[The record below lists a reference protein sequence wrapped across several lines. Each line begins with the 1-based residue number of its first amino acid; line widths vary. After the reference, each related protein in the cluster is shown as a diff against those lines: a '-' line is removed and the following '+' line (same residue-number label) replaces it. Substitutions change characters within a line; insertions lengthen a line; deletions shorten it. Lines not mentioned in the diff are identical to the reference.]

1 MIARGTL
8 LAAVTVKS
16 RLADA
21 CSGFL
26 ITRSVLDRTGLLGTL
41 ARDAIREVEETVR
54 ALVAHWTSVVLFA
67 AAGSGNIIWTALSAC
82 ILGCLGTCV
91 ETRARIAFGEV
102 HEPFGAGIAQMSG
115 VLFFALARASVVIA
129 SCVGVVARAVAF
141 EAGFDVDNLS
151 RWVSI
156 EAVFATLAVDA
167 RRMMFTI
174 DADATAFVNTF
185 RTDGET
191 VSFYILVVVTAV
203 GVLVAVASNAFIF
216 VVALGVLPFPLVKKG
231 HAFLARNS
239 GSVVFAVA
247 SQFVVAR
254 VLVRGALVSV
264 PVAVASPAD
273 GNILDRV
280 KISPRHR
287 LVVFHN
293 AHQMTEQCFCKFK
306 SKPNLSRFRPS
317 LESGTRP
324 EVDGARAT
332 FDERND
338 DFSVLEWRNFRK
350 IRSAADLVVD

>member
-26 ITRSVLDRTGLLGTL
+26 VTRSVLDRTGLLGTL

-54 ALVAHWTSVVLFA
+54 ALVAHWTSVIFFA
-67 AAGSGNIIWTALSAC
+67 AAGSGNVIWTALSAC
-82 ILGCLGTCV
+82 IRGSLGSCV
-91 ETRARIAFGEV
+91 ETWARIAFGEV

-115 VLFFALARASVVIA
+115 VLFFALARASVMIA
-129 SCVGVVARAVAF
+129 SRVGVVAWAVAF
-141 EAGFDVDNLS
+141 EAGFDVDNVRS
-151 RWVSI
+151 WVSV

-167 RRMMFTI
+167 RRVMLAI
-174 DADATAFVNTF
+174 HADPTAFVNTF
-185 RTDGET
+185 RADGET
-191 VSFYILVVVTAV
+191 VSFDILVVVTAV

-239 GSVVFAVA
+239 GSIVLAIA
-247 SQFVVAR
+247 SQLVVAR

-273 GNILDRV
+273 GNILD
-280 KISPRHR
+280 
-287 LVVFHN
+287 
-293 AHQMTEQCFCKFK
+293 
-306 SKPNLSRFRPS
+306 
-317 LESGTRP
+317 
-324 EVDGARAT
+324 
-332 FDERND
+332 
-338 DFSVLEWRNFRK
+338 
-350 IRSAADLVVD
+350 